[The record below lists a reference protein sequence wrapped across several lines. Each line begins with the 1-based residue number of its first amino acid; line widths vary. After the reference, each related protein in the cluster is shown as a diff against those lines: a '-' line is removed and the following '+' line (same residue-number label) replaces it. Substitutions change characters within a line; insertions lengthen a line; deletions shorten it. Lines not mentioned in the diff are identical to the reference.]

1 MSRLNKILLGI
12 AIVLAL
18 ILAISWNKLGSSL
31 SDWKDSNFASIAEIQ
46 QSGLIE
52 KGWFPNWMPLSATKI
67 KETHNI
73 DTNAGYIFFHFSAQD
88 LNNLSSACPE
98 IVNPKPE
105 LPKHLSAD
113 WLPQKPDRYFTCH
126 GSLMA
131 IDSTQLTA
139 LIWR

>member
-12 AIVLAL
+12 ALLLAL
-18 ILAISWNKLGSSL
+18 ALAISWNKLGSSL
-31 SDWKDSNFASIAEIQ
+31 SDWKSSHFASISEIQ

-52 KGWFPNWMPLSATKI
+52 KGWFPNWMPQSATEI

-73 DTNAGYIFFHFSAQD
+73 DTNEGYIFFFFSKQD
-88 LNNLSSACPE
+88 LDNLNTICPE
-98 IVNPKPE
+98 IVKPLPE
-105 LPKHLSAD
+105 LPRNLSAD
-113 WLPQKPDRYFTCH
+113 WLPQKPDRYFTCQ

-131 IDSTQLTA
+131 IDSIQLTA